1 MARLQSLELL
11 RALAALLV
19 VLFHT
24 QGIFVAQ
31 AGHLAFG
38 GAFDAG
44 HRGVDLFFVLSGF
57 IIAHI
62 HGADL
67 GRPGRLGGY
76 ALSRVTRIYPAV
88 WIMSALAVALYALG
102 FGGAEK
108 AAKLDPAALITSVL
122 LLPQPGDALV
132 NVTWTLTY
140 EMFFYALFAVAI
152 VNRRLGL
159 TLLLLWQAAIAAVAL
174 SGAELGFSGHYLRS
188 LCLDFSVGLACAWWV
203 RRPARAARPAL
214 HWALLAA
221 GTVGFVAGMA
231 LDGRLSWSGAFC
243 TLGAGAIILALVRL
257 EQARRL
263 HVPGALVRL
272 GGASYAIYL
281 VHFSVIAV
289 LAALLRRAEVPVT
302 DVLCLAVAAAGVM
315 AGLMFDRL
323 FDQPVQRWLRRLRG
337 RGASADARVV
347 EAARQPA
354 THRGARRPAG
364 RVAPEG
370 QRPVAGRPMVQGARA
385 G

>member
-1 MARLQSLELL
+1 MARLRSLELL

-24 QGIFVAQ
+24 QWTFAAQ

-38 GAFDAG
+38 GVFDAG

-67 GRPGRLGGY
+67 GRPERLGGY
-76 ALSRVTRIYPAV
+76 AFSRITRIYPAV

-102 FGGAEK
+102 FGGADK
-108 AAKLDPAALITSVL
+108 LAKLDPAALAASL
-122 LLPQPGDALV
+122 LLLAQPGDALV

-140 EMFFYALFAVAI
+140 EMFFYALFAIAI
-152 VNRRLGL
+152 LNRRLGI
-159 TLLLLWQAAIAAVAL
+159 TLLLLWQASIAAVAL
-174 SGAELGFSGHYLRS
+174 SGAELGFAGHYLRS
-188 LCLDFSVGLACAWWV
+188 LCLDFSVGLACAWWL
-203 RRPARAARPAL
+203 RRPAGAVHPSLR
-214 HWALLAA
+214 WALLAA
-221 GTVGFVAGMA
+221 GIGSFVAGMA
-231 LDGRLSWSGAFC
+231 LDGVLSWSGAFC

-257 EQARRL
+257 EQAGKL
-263 HVPGALVRL
+263 QVPEVLVRL

-281 VHFSVIAV
+281 VHFSAIIL
-289 LAALLRRAEVPVT
+289 LAALLRRAGVPVT
-302 DVLCLAVAAAGVM
+302 DAVCLAVAAAGVM
-315 AGLMFDRL
+315 AGFAFDRL

-337 RGASADARVV
+337 KAVAADPRVV
-347 EAARQPA
+347 EAARPPA
-354 THRGARRPAG
+354 APGGARRPPRRAT
-364 RVAPEG
+364 PEG
-370 QRPVAGRPMVQGARA
+370 LRPVAGRPMVQGARA